1 MSSAA
6 ALTLRILGPAKHHV
20 NSHTRPGIAEMPLCL
35 LSPPTTKKYKK
46 APTENVT
53 ACVNLSPGRDERN
66 AMNYADTLK
75 RLVEDGPYTYAEIA
89 EELGTQAPSVSRS
102 LNSGSMRV
110 ERLIAIAGMLGYQVA
125 LLPAYKALP
134 KGSHRLEM

>member
-1 MSSAA
+1 
-6 ALTLRILGPAKHHV
+6 
-20 NSHTRPGIAEMPLCL
+20 
-35 LSPPTTKKYKK
+35 
-46 APTENVT
+46 
-53 ACVNLSPGRDERN
+53 
-66 AMNYADTLK
+66 MNYADTLK

-125 LLPAYKALP
+125 LLPAYKSLP